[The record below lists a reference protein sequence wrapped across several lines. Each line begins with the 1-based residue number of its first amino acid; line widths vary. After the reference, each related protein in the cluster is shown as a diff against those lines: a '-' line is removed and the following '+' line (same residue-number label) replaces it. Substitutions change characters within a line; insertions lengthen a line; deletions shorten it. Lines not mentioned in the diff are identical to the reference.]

1 MNDIRSVLLPPFIA
15 TSVPKSGTHLLHQ
28 LLNGMPQ
35 ISNDITRLD
44 KKFFVNNPPVNFYQD
59 HFARL
64 AKLQPNEFG
73 LGHLYYSQEYVD
85 MLKKLKLKHIYL
97 YRDPR
102 DVLISLSYFIGD
114 KWPEHPL
121 HYEFKHNYTTPRQ
134 RILVLIKGINNKFP
148 NFTAYFRPFYGWLK
162 HSESLHLTFE
172 QLIISKA
179 SRFQAMHTILDYLW
193 EDRIS
198 SATKSKVVEMMEV
211 SMNPS
216 ESGTFRVGKI
226 GAWKDHFDN
235 EIKQVFKEIVGGLLI
250 ETGYEKNYDW

>member
-1 MNDIRSVLLPPFIA
+1 MKQPTPGLLPPFIA

-28 LLNGMPQ
+28 ILNGIPQ
-35 ISNDITRLD
+35 VSNDITRLD

-59 HFARL
+59 HSDRL
-64 AKLQPNEFG
+64 AKLKPNEFG
-73 LGHLYYSQEYVD
+73 LGHLYYSQQYVN

-121 HYEFKHNYTTPRQ
+121 HHDFNHKYTTPRQ
-134 RILVLIKGINNKFP
+134 RILVLIKGISNKFP
-148 NFTAYFRPFYGWLK
+148 NFTGYFRPFYGWLGDTN
-162 HSESLHLTFE
+162 SLHITFE
-172 QLIISKA
+172 QLVTSVS
-179 SRFQAMHTILDYLW
+179 SRYKVLHAILNYLW
-193 EDRIS
+193 EDTIS
-198 SATKSKVVEMMEV
+198 LAAKNQMASLMEN
-211 SMNPS
+211 SINPS
-216 ESGTFRVGKI
+216 GSGTFRRGKI
-226 GAWKDHFDN
+226 GGWKDHFDP